1 MDRIIRFTLT
11 GVGASDQGRHE
22 VEGRIGTWP
31 FARPLSYHIGINCDA
46 IEVERGGAGDV
57 VVYRRGKP
65 IARSRGGL
73 GARSLRST
81 ATQRGW
87 REWLS
92 ALEPPEQGA
101 KRSV

>member
-1 MDRIIRFTLT
+1 MDRIIHFTLT
-11 GVGASDQGRHE
+11 GVGASDQGVHE
-22 VEGRIGTWP
+22 VEGRIGSWP

-46 IEVERGGAGDV
+46 IDVDRVGAGDV

-65 IARSRGGL
+65 IARSRGGFD
-73 GARSLRST
+73 ARPLRST
-81 ATQRGW
+81 GTRRGW

-92 ALEPPEQGA
+92 AIAPPEQGV

>member
-11 GVGASDQGRHE
+11 GVGASDQGMHE

-46 IEVERGGAGDV
+46 FEVERGGAGDV

-65 IARSRGGL
+65 IARSRGGVV
-73 GARSLRST
+73 ARQMRST
-81 ATQRGW
+81 GTRRGW
-87 REWLS
+87 REWLR
-92 ALEPPEQGA
+92 ALEPTEQVT
-101 KRSV
+101 KRSL